1 MGLDERREP
10 QPELRELTAKLE
22 AAKDKKAKEQ
32 MIEQQPVPDLQ
43 AGKKIS
49 KK

>member
-22 AAKDKKAKEQ
+22 AAKGQKGEGADDRTATSAGSAGRKEDQ
-32 MIEQQPVPDLQ
+32 
-43 AGKKIS
+43 
-49 KK
+49 